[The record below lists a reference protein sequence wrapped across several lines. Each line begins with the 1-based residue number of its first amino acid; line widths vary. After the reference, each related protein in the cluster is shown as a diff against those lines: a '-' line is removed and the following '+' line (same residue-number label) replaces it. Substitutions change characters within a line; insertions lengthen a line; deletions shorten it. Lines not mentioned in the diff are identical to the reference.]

1 MSADPHGQPFNL
13 RFNRARR
20 AERDLSE
27 MLGLVKGVLADGVVT
42 QAEAALLKQW
52 VSGHP
57 DAAEQWPVNI
67 LKERL
72 ERVFAD
78 GRVEKAEQRDLAE
91 LLASIV
97 GGKAG
102 IIAGEDA
109 AFIVSD
115 IESVVD

>member
-1 MSADPHGQPFNL
+1 
-13 RFNRARR
+13 

-42 QAEAALLKQW
+42 QAEAAVLKEW
-52 VSGHP
+52 VSRHP
-57 DAAEQWPVNI
+57 EAAEQWPVNI

-72 ERVFAD
+72 ERIFVD
-78 GRVEKAEQRDLAE
+78 GQVNKAERRDLAD
-91 LLASIV
+91 LLESIV

-109 AFIVSD
+109 ACELPVD
-115 IESVVD
+115 RPPPKLTWTESVFVFTGKFA